1 MTVADNRLLLAAH
14 RITEWGQNPLTLPVK
29 YSNSHAGTGV
39 FLLTGKVAVVT
50 GGGSGIGAAIAAL
63 FARQGAH
70 VEVLDVDGD
79 AARRTA
85 AAIAERGG
93 SGNARVC
100 DVTNAASVA
109 DAIAASATPS
119 DRIDI
124 LVNNAGIAH
133 VGTVEQT
140 DEADMDRLYAVNVKG
155 VYLCARAAV
164 PIMTA
169 QGGGVILNMASI
181 ASLVGVPERFAYS
194 MTKGA
199 VLTMTMSIAVD
210 YVKQRIRCNCICPA
224 RIHTPFVDQFVA
236 RHYAGREAETLR
248 ALAAYQPVGRMGTP
262 EEVASL
268 ALYLC
273 SDEASFVTGQ
283 AYPIDGGVLVS

>member
-1 MTVADNRLLLAAH
+1 
-14 RITEWGQNPLTLPVK
+14 
-29 YSNSHAGTGV
+29 V
-39 FLLTGKVAVVT
+39 FQLTGKLAVVT
-50 GGGSGIGAAIAAL
+50 GGGSGIGAAIATL
-63 FARQGAH
+63 FARQGADL
-70 VEVLDVDGD
+70 VILDVDDG

-85 AAIAERGG
+85 AAIAGVGG
-93 SGNARVC
+93 SAETRAC
-100 DVTNAASVA
+100 DVSRAAHVV
-109 DAIAASATPS
+109 DAIHAVTAAHP
-119 DRIDI
+119 RIDI

-133 VGTVEQT
+133 VGAIEQT
-140 DEADMDRLYAVNVKG
+140 EEADLDRLYAVNVKG
-155 VYLCARAAV
+155 VFLCTRAV
-164 PIMTA
+164 IPIMVA

-194 MTKGA
+194 MSKGA
-199 VLTMTMSIAVD
+199 VLTMTMSVAVD
-210 YVKQRIRCNCICPA
+210 YVKHHIRCNCICPA

-236 RHYAGREAETLR
+236 RYHAGEEAETLR

-273 SDEASFVTGQ
+273 SDEAAFVTGQ

>member
-1 MTVADNRLLLAAH
+1 MF
-14 RITEWGQNPLTLPVK
+14 Q
-29 YSNSHAGTGV
+29 
-39 FLLTGKVAVVT
+39 LTGKIAVVT
-50 GGGSGIGAAIAAL
+50 GGGSGIGEAIARL

-70 VEVLDVDGD
+70 VVVLDLDGE
-79 AARRTA
+79 AACRTA
-85 AAIAERGG
+85 AAIVSDGGGADARACDVSNAERVGRAVG
-93 SGNARVC
+93 S
-100 DVTNAASVA
+100 
-109 DAIAASATPS
+109 IAEGHR
-119 DRIDI
+119 RIDI
-124 LVNNAGIAH
+124 LVNNAGVAH
-133 VGTVEQT
+133 VGTIERT
-140 DEADMDRLYAVNVKG
+140 TEADMDRLYQVNVKG
-155 VYLCARAAV
+155 VYLCARAVV
-164 PIMTA
+164 PIMLA

-210 YVKQRIRCNCICPA
+210 YVKQNIRCNCICPA
-224 RIHTPFVDQFVA
+224 RIHTPFVDNFVA

-248 ALAAYQPVGRMGTP
+248 ALAAYQPIGRMGTP

>member
-1 MTVADNRLLLAAH
+1 
-14 RITEWGQNPLTLPVK
+14 
-29 YSNSHAGTGV
+29 V
-39 FLLTGKVAVVT
+39 FQLTGKVAAVT

-70 VEVLDVDGD
+70 VDVLDVDADG
-79 AARRTA
+79 ARRTA
-85 AAIAERGG
+85 AAIGAQGG
-93 SGNARVC
+93 SGRARAC
-100 DVTNAASVA
+100 DVTDAVSVRAAF
-109 DAIAASATPS
+109 AACAAAHG
-119 DRIDI
+119 RLDI

-133 VGTVEQT
+133 VGTVETT

-164 PIMTA
+164 PIMIA

-210 YVKQRIRCNCICPA
+210 YVKQHIRCNCICPA